1 MRIKPLLFVLLLLL
15 AAAPRVGTAAGGAF
29 AFDLTGIDGAPLPLD
44 AFAGHPLLVANTASF
59 CGFTPQ
65 YEDLQALYDR
75 YRDKGLVVLGVPSD
89 SFNQES
95 DDDATIKEFCEV
107 TFGIDFPLS
116 ERVEVVGPNS
126 TPLFAYFRE
135 ALGGRAGPAWNFYKY
150 LIAPNGTVTA
160 FWPSSVRPTSAEV
173 TRAIEKLLPAS

>member
-1 MRIKPLLFVLLLLL
+1 MRIRPLLFLALLL
-15 AAAPRVGTAAGGAF
+15 AAAPRVGTAAEGAF
-29 AFDLTGIDGAPLPLD
+29 ALDLTGIDGAPLPLE

-75 YRDKGLVVLGVPSD
+75 YRDEGLVVLGVPSD

-95 DDDATIKEFCEV
+95 DDDATIKQFCEV

-116 ERVEVVGPNS
+116 KRVEVVGPS
-126 TPLFAYFRE
+126 SDPLFAYFRE
-135 ALGGRAGPAWNFYKY
+135 RLGQRAGPGWNFYKY
-150 LIAPNGTVTA
+150 LIAPDGTVAA
-160 FWPSSVRPTSAEV
+160 FWPSSVRPTSTEV
-173 TRAIEKLLPAS
+173 TGAIEKLLPAS